1 MIFRM
6 VGCSHRQTGVA
17 VRERLAFTPS
27 QIEDALSRW
36 RDRHPE
42 TEAVLLSTC
51 NRVELYTAAELPENQ
66 LSPQNLT
73 AYLAES
79 HALPVEEFRG
89 QLVTLDDTEVVSHL
103 FHVAASLDS
112 MVLGEPQI
120 MAQVKEAYDLA
131 SRLGSAG
138 PLTHGCFQSAL
149 RVARR
154 VAHETALHKHRVS
167 IPSVAIA
174 DFASQIFERFDDK
187 RVLVIGAGEMADET
201 IRYLIDAGARQLVI
215 LNRDPQRAHHL
226 ATHWQGEVA
235 PWSDL
240 LPQLVKADLVIST
253 TAAGKPIVTLDDF
266 RREVEPRRQQR
277 PLFILD
283 LAMPRDFDPAISD
296 ELGTYLYSIDDLS
309 SACARNRTAREKE
322 VPRAETIITEEVQR
336 FVADSRH
343 RASATVIAKLWEEL
357 ERPKQA
363 ELERLFNKLP
373 ELDER
378 QRQEILKFADRLVNK
393 VMHPPMASLRDDAA
407 EGTHGLLEALGRL
420 FQIRE

>member
-1 MIFRM
+1 MILRM
-6 VGCSHRQTGVA
+6 VGCSHRQMGVA

-27 QIEDALSRW
+27 QIEQALIHW
-36 RDRHPE
+36 RDRHPQ

-51 NRVELYTAAELPENQ
+51 NRVELYTAAEQVEYQPT
-66 LSPQNLT
+66 PQNLT

-79 HALPVEEFRG
+79 HALPVDEVQGR
-89 QLVTLDDTEVVSHL
+89 LVTLDDTEVVQHL
-103 FHVAASLDS
+103 FRVSASLDS

-120 MAQVKEAYDLA
+120 MAQVKEAYEIA
-131 SRLGSAG
+131 CRLGSAG
-138 PLTHGCFQSAL
+138 PLTHGCFQTAL

-167 IPSVAIA
+167 VPSVAIA

-201 IRYLIDAGARQLVI
+201 IRYLVDAGARQLVI
-215 LNRDPQRAHHL
+215 LNRDPQRAHKL
-226 ATHWQGEVA
+226 ATHWQGEAA
-235 PWSDL
+235 PWSEL
-240 LPQLVKADLVIST
+240 LPQLQRADLVIST
-253 TAAGKPIVTLDDF
+253 TAAGHPIITLDLF

-283 LAMPRDFDPAISD
+283 LAMPRDFDPAIGD

-309 SACARNRTAREKE
+309 AACAKNRTAREKE
-322 VPRAETIITEEVQR
+322 VPRAEAIIVEEVQR
-336 FVADSRH
+336 FVADARH
-343 RASATVIAKLWEEL
+343 RAGATVIARLWEEL

-373 ELDER
+373 ELSDH

-393 VMHPPMASLRDDAA
+393 VMHPPLTSVRDDAA
-407 EGTHGLLEALGRL
+407 EGTHGLLEALGKL

>member
-1 MIFRM
+1 MTLRM

-27 QIEDALSRW
+27 QIEEALSRW
-36 RDRHPE
+36 RDRHPQ

-51 NRVELYTAAELPENQ
+51 NRVELYTAAEQPENQ
-66 LSPQNLT
+66 LSSQNLT

-79 HALPVEEFRG
+79 HALPLEEVRG
-89 QLVTLDDTEVVSHL
+89 QVVTLDDTEVARHL
-103 FHVAASLDS
+103 FRVAASLDS

-120 MAQVKEAYDLA
+120 MAQVKDAYDLA

-138 PLTHGCFQSAL
+138 PLTHGCFQAAL

-154 VAHETALHKHRVS
+154 VAHETALHRHRVS
-167 IPSVAIA
+167 IPSVAVA

-201 IRYLIDAGARQLVI
+201 VRYLVEAGARQLVI
-215 LNRDPQRAHHL
+215 LNRDPERAFHL
-226 ATHWQGEVA
+226 AMRWQGEAA
-235 PWSDL
+235 PWTDL
-240 LPQLVKADLVIST
+240 LPQLARADLVVST
-253 TAAGKPIVTLDDF
+253 TAAGAPIVALADF
-266 RREVEPRRQQR
+266 RREVGPRRQQR
-277 PLFILD
+277 PLFVLD

-296 ELGTYLYSIDDLS
+296 EIGTYLYSIDDLS

-322 VPRAETIITEEVQR
+322 VPRAEAIIADELQR

-343 RASATVIAKLWEEL
+343 RASAAVLSRLWEEL

-373 ELDER
+373 DLDER
-378 QRQEILKFADRLVNK
+378 QRQEIVKFADRLVNK
-393 VMHPPMASLRDDAA
+393 VMHPPMSSVRDDAT

-420 FQIRE
+420 FQLHE